1 MSKIQRFDLQ
11 RYCVSIFS
19 VLIALLLGLTLDKLL
34 NIEVSPLF
42 FAAVV
47 LSSWYGGLA
56 PGLLAT
62 ALAVVTNNYFF
73 IPPVYS
79 LVPNTW
85 TDLFQL
91 IVFSSITLLISSLNS
106 ELYTARQ
113 RSESKL
119 AKLKVSY
126 RRLLETAYEGIWI
139 FDQDGQ
145 TEYIN
150 SQLAQ
155 MLGYSVEQISDR
167 SIFDFLEHDTQIEIR
182 QWLEQNQQQH
192 KETKRQFEV
201 CLHRQDISPIW
212 VIISISSILNEQDQF
227 SGMVAMLTDITER
240 KRSEEIL
247 AQEQANRDR
256 EGQLLRAMLDI
267 LPVGV
272 VISDAKGKFIEI
284 NPAVKAIWGENAPFL
299 DDPSQYNEYKGWWA
313 DTGKPIAAHEWTL
326 ARTLATGETLIGEE
340 IDIETFNGE
349 SKTILNFAIPIRDE
363 TGAII
368 NAVAV
373 NVDITERKL
382 SEEKLRQSE
391 ALAKAR
397 AEELETIM
405 ETVPAAVWI
414 AHDPQCHQMTV
425 NRSAYKLMRLQPGSI
440 MTATPASGEYPFPFK
455 IQKNGQEVALKELPM
470 QQAGLTGQETEGEF
484 EFVFSEDDVQIIY
497 GKAAPLRDHTG
508 TIRGAIG
515 AFIDI
520 TERKQTEEALR
531 QKQEWLD
538 LSQAVGKI
546 GSFEWNIA
554 TNINIWSKEL
564 EAIYGLQPGEFG
576 GTYEDWKKWV
586 HPDDLD
592 QARAD
597 ILNALKTGEFVT
609 DFRVVWRDGS
619 IHWLHARAKVYYDR
633 EGKPL
638 RMVGVNVDISDRK
651 QTEEA
656 LRQSECRLRQ
666 LLQSSI
672 IGIIEAEPDKI
683 TFANDAFLQMLGY
696 TQEDVL
702 AGKLRWQDMTPPE
715 YSELDQAKVEEVF
728 VSGVCTPFEKE
739 YIRKDGSRVPILLGA
754 TLLTRSPFR
763 WVCFVLDLSK
773 RKHAETALQESQNRL
788 NLALDA
794 ADMGTWD
801 WNIATGE
808 IHWSTNLE
816 YIFGMMPG
824 TFDGRYETFA
834 TMLHPNDVTLVEQA
848 IHRAIY
854 EREEYNLECR
864 FIKPDGKIRWAIVR
878 GCVFYDQTGKPIRMV
893 GVDLDITNR
902 KQAEAA
908 LQQSELMFR
917 TLADTMAQMFWITQ
931 PDGYHEY
938 FNQRW
943 YDYTGTTLEQTQG
956 EGWVN
961 ILHPDDVPS
970 TINCWLDCLQTGKK
984 YEIEYRLRRATDG
997 EYRWHLGLAFPL
1009 RNQDGQII
1017 KWFGSCTDIHEQKMM
1032 VEERAQALERERTA
1046 RIELER
1052 ANRMKDDFLA
1062 IVSHELR
1069 SPLNPILGWAKLLK
1083 SRRLDA
1089 AKTTQALETIER
1101 NAKLQARLIEDL
1113 LDVSRI
1119 LRGKLSLNIS
1129 AVDLV
1134 TTIEAASETVYLA
1147 AQTKSIQ
1154 LQTEFAIGNVKVEG
1168 DPNRLQ
1174 QIIWNLLT
1182 NAVKFTP
1189 EGGRVKLKLEK
1200 VGSFAQIQVTDTG
1213 KGISAEFLPY
1223 VFDRFRQADDVTT
1236 RKFGGL
1242 GLGLAIV
1249 RHLVELHGGSVQV
1262 TSPGEGLG
1270 ATFTVQLPLM
1280 VTGSETFTDYPL
1292 TENAPNLQ
1300 GVQIVTVD
1308 DDVDSL
1314 NLLTFILEQYG
1325 ATVKAVNSAEDAL
1338 QAIAQTQPHLLV
1350 SDIGMPTMDG
1360 YMLIQQVRT
1369 TTPATQLPA
1378 IALTAFAGEANSQK
1392 IISAGFQRH
1401 LTKPVEPAELA
1412 AVIAS
1417 MIYSREKVTGD
1428 TQQ

>member
-1 MSKIQRFDLQ
+1 MSKIQCFFLQ
-11 RYCVSIFS
+11 RYFVSVFS
-19 VLIALLLGLTLDKLL
+19 VLMALLLGLTLDNLLKL
-34 NIEVSPLF
+34 EVSPIF
-42 FAAVV
+42 FVAVV
-47 LSSWYGGLA
+47 FSSWYGGLVS
-56 PGLLAT
+56 GLWAT
-62 ALAVVTNNYFF
+62 VLAVVVNNYFF
-73 IPPVYS
+73 ISPIYS
-79 LVPNTW
+79 LLPKTRADV
-85 TDLFQL
+85 LQL
-91 IVFSSITLLISSLNS
+91 IVFGFTALFISSLNS
-106 ELYTARQ
+106 ELYIAKQ
-113 RSESKL
+113 KSESKL
-119 AKLKVSY
+119 AKLKVNY

-145 TEYIN
+145 TESVN
-150 SQLAQ
+150 SRLAA
-155 MLGYSVEQISDR
+155 MLGYSVEQMSDR
-167 SIFDFLEHDTQIEIR
+167 SIFDFLEHDAQSEIR

-192 KETKRQFEV
+192 QETKRQFEF
-201 CLHRQDISPIW
+201 CLRRQDASELW
-212 VIISISSILNEQDQF
+212 VIASLSSILDEQDKF

-240 KRSEEIL
+240 KHSEAIL
-247 AQEQANRDR
+247 AQEQAKRDR

-272 VISDAKGKFIEI
+272 VISDAQGKFIEV
-284 NPAVKAIWGENAPFL
+284 NPAIKMIWGENAPFL
-299 DDPSQYNEYKGWWA
+299 DNPSQYHEYKGWWA
-313 DTGKPIAAHEWTL
+313 DTGIPIAAHEWTL
-326 ARTLATGETLIGEE
+326 ARVLANGETVIGEE
-340 IDIETFNGE
+340 IDIESFDGQR
-349 SKTILNFAIPIRDE
+349 KTILNSVIPIRDE

-368 NAVAV
+368 HAVAV
-373 NVDITERKL
+373 NVDITERKH
-382 SEEKLRQSE
+382 SEAKLRQSE

-414 AHDPQCHQMTV
+414 AQDPQCHQMTV

-455 IQKNGQEVALKELPM
+455 IQKNGQDVPLHELPM

-484 EFVFSEDDVQIIY
+484 EFVFSEDDVQFIY

-508 TIRGAIG
+508 TIRGVIG

-520 TERKQTEEALR
+520 TGRKQTEEALR

-538 LSQAVGKI
+538 LAQSVGRI
-546 GSFEWNIA
+546 GSFEWHIPSNV
-554 TNINIWSKEL
+554 NIWSKEL

-592 QARAD
+592 QAHAY
-597 ILNALKTGEFVT
+597 ILNALKTGEFFT
-609 DFRVVWRDGS
+609 DFRVIWQDGS

-633 EGKPL
+633 EGKAL

-656 LRQSECRLRQ
+656 LQQSESRLRQ

-702 AGKLRWQDMTPPE
+702 AGKLRWQNMTPPV
-715 YSELDQAKVEEVF
+715 YRELDQAKVEEVF

-754 TLLTRSPFR
+754 TLLTRNPFR

-773 RKHAETALQESQNRL
+773 RK
-788 NLALDA
+788 
-794 ADMGTWD
+794 
-801 WNIATGE
+801 
-808 IHWSTNLE
+808 
-816 YIFGMMPG
+816 
-824 TFDGRYETFA
+824 
-834 TMLHPNDVTLVEQA
+834 
-848 IHRAIY
+848 
-854 EREEYNLECR
+854 
-864 FIKPDGKIRWAIVR
+864 
-878 GCVFYDQTGKPIRMV
+878 QT
-893 GVDLDITNR
+893 
-902 KQAEAA
+902 EAA

-917 TLADTMAQMFWITQ
+917 TLADTMAQMFWITR

-956 EGWVN
+956 EGWLN
-961 ILHPDDVPS
+961 ILHPDDVQF
-970 TINCWLDCLQTGKK
+970 TIDCWLDCLQTGKK
-984 YEIEYRLRRATDG
+984 YEIEYRMRRAADG

-1032 VEERAQALERERTA
+1032 VEERAQALERERAA
-1046 RIELER
+1046 RIELEK

-1089 AKTTQALETIER
+1089 AKTTQALDTIER
-1101 NAKLQARLIEDL
+1101 NAKLQARLIDDL

-1119 LRGKLSLNIS
+1119 LRGKLSLNLCT
-1129 AVDLV
+1129 VDLV
-1134 TTIEAASETVYLA
+1134 SCLEAATDTVRLA
-1147 AQTKSIQ
+1147 AESKSIQ
-1154 LQTEFAIGNVKVEG
+1154 LQTDFAVNAVKIAG

-1189 EGGRVKLKLEK
+1189 EGGRVEVRLEI
-1200 VGSFAQIQVTDTG
+1200 VGNSAQIQVTDTG
-1213 KGISAEFLPY
+1213 KGISAEFLPF
-1223 VFDRFRQADDVTT
+1223 VFDRFRQADEVTT

-1249 RHLVELHGGSVQV
+1249 RHLVELHDGTVQV
-1262 TSPGEGLG
+1262 TSPGENLG
-1270 ATFTVQLPLM
+1270 ATFIVQLPLI
-1280 VTGSETFTDYPL
+1280 VAAAETLPNYPL
-1292 TENAPNLQ
+1292 IENVPNLQ
-1300 GVQIVTVD
+1300 GVQIVIVD
-1308 DDVDSL
+1308 DDVDTL

-1325 ATVKAVNSAEDAL
+1325 ATIQAVNSAPDAI
-1338 QAIAQTQPHLLV
+1338 QAIAQTQPDLLL
-1350 SDIGMPTMDG
+1350 SDIGMPTIDG
-1360 YMLIQQVRT
+1360 YMLIEQVRK
-1369 TTPATQLPA
+1369 TTPASILPA
-1378 IALTAFAGEANSQK
+1378 IALTAFAGEANAQK

-1401 LTKPVEPAELA
+1401 LTKPIEPAELA

-1417 MIYSREKVTGD
+1417 LIYSR
-1428 TQQ
+1428 

>member
-1 MSKIQRFDLQ
+1 MSKIQRSYLQ
-11 RYCVSIFS
+11 RYCVSILS
-19 VLIALLLGLTLDKLL
+19 VLIALLLGLTLDSLFKL
-34 NIEVSPLF
+34 EVSPLF
-42 FAAVV
+42 FGAVV
-47 LSSWYGGLA
+47 LSSWYGGLK

-62 ALAVVTNNYFF
+62 VLAVLVNNYFF
-73 IPPVYS
+73 IPPIYS
-79 LVPNTW
+79 LIPNTW
-85 TDLFQL
+85 TNVLQL
-91 IVFSSITLLISSLNS
+91 IVFSLISLLISSLNS
-106 ELYTARQ
+106 ELHIAKQ
-113 RSESKL
+113 KSQAKL
-119 AKLKVSY
+119 AKLTVSY
-126 RRLLETAYEGIWI
+126 RSLLETAYEGIWI

-145 TEYIN
+145 TEYVN

-155 MLGYSVEQISDR
+155 MLGYSVEQMRDR
-167 SIFDFLEHDTQIEIR
+167 SIFDFLENDAQSEIQ
-182 QWLEQNQQQH
+182 QWLEQNQQHRQ
-192 KETKRQFEV
+192 EAKRQFEV
-201 CLHRQDISPIW
+201 RLRRQDTSELW
-212 VIISISSILNEQDQF
+212 VIVSISSILNEQGKF
-227 SGMVAMLTDITER
+227 SGMVAMLTNISER
-240 KRSEEIL
+240 KHSEIIL

-256 EGQLLRAMLDI
+256 ESQLLRAMLDI

-284 NPAVKAIWGENAPFL
+284 NSTIKAIWGDNAPFL
-299 DDPSQYNEYKGWWA
+299 DDPSQYHEYKGWWA
-313 DTGKPIAAHEWTL
+313 DTGKPIAAEEWTL
-326 ARTLATGETLIGEE
+326 ARVLATGETIIGEE
-340 IDIETFNGE
+340 IDIESFDGQR
-349 SKTILNFAIPIRDE
+349 KTILNSVVPIRDE

-373 NVDITERKL
+373 NVDITERKQA
-382 SEEKLRQSE
+382 EEKLRHSE

-440 MTATPASGEYPFPFK
+440 MTATPASGEYTFPFK
-455 IQKNGQEVALKELPM
+455 IQKNGQDVPLNELPM
-470 QQAGLTGQETEGEF
+470 QQAGLTGQEMEGEF
-484 EFVFSEDDVQIIY
+484 EFVFDEGDVQYIY
-497 GKAAPLRDHTG
+497 GKAAPLRDQSG
-508 TIRGAIG
+508 TIRGVLG
-515 AFIDI
+515 AFLDI
-520 TERKQTEEALR
+520 TERKQAEEVLR

-538 LSQAVGKI
+538 LAQAVGKI
-546 GSFEWNIA
+546 GSFEWNIP
-554 TNINIWSKEL
+554 TNDNIWSKEL

-586 HPDDLD
+586 HPDDL
-592 QARAD
+592 AKAHTD
-597 ILNALKTGEFVT
+597 IVNSLKSGEFFT
-609 DFRVVWRDGS
+609 DFRVIWRDGS
-619 IHWLHARAKVYYDR
+619 IHWLHARAKVYYDP

-651 QTEEA
+651 QAEEA
-656 LRQSECRLRQ
+656 LRQSESRLRQ
-666 LLQSSI
+666 LLESSI

-696 TQEDVL
+696 TQADLL
-702 AGKLRWQDMTPPE
+702 AGNLRWQDMTPPE
-715 YSELDQAKVEEVF
+715 YSELDQAKVQEVF

-739 YIRKDGSRVPILLGA
+739 YIHKDGSRVPILIGA
-754 TLLTRSPFR
+754 TLLTRNPFR

-773 RKHAETALQESQNRL
+773 RKQAEIALQESQNRL
-788 NLALDA
+788 NLALEA

-801 WNIATGE
+801 WNIITGE

-816 YIFGMMPG
+816 RIFGMKPS

-834 TMLHPNDVTLVEQA
+834 AMLHPDDVTLVEQA
-848 IHRAIY
+848 IHCAIY

-864 FIKPDGKIRWAIVR
+864 FIKPDGQIRWAIVR

-908 LQQSELMFR
+908 LRQSELMFR
-917 TLADTMAQMFWITQ
+917 TLADTMAQMFWITK

-938 FNQRW
+938 FNRRW
-943 YDYTGTTLEQTQG
+943 YDYTGKTLKQAQG
-956 EGWVN
+956 EGWLD
-961 ILHPDDVPS
+961 ILHPDDVQN
-970 TINCWLDCLQTGKK
+970 TINTWQDCLQTGKK
-984 YEIEYRLRRATDG
+984 YEIEFRLRRAVDG

-1017 KWFGSCTDIHEQKMM
+1017 KWFGSCTDIHEQKLV

-1119 LRGKLSLNIS
+1119 LRGKLSLNICT
-1129 AVDLV
+1129 VDLV
-1134 TTIEAASETVYLA
+1134 TTIESALETVRLA
-1147 AQTKSIQ
+1147 AETKSIH
-1154 LQTEFAIGNVKVEG
+1154 LHTEFAVGEVKVEG

-1189 EGGRVKLKLEK
+1189 EGGRVQLQLEK
-1200 VGSFAQIQVTDTG
+1200 VGNFAQIQVTDTG
-1213 KGISAEFLPY
+1213 KGISAEFLPF
-1223 VFDRFRQADDVTT
+1223 VFDRFRQADEVTT

-1262 TSPGEGLG
+1262 TSPGENLG

-1280 VTGSETFTDYPL
+1280 VSANETLTDYPL
-1292 TENAPNLQ
+1292 IENTPNLQ
-1300 GVQIVTVD
+1300 GVQIVIVD
-1308 DDVDSL
+1308 DDVDTL

-1325 ATVKAVNSAEDAL
+1325 ARVQAVNSAQEAL
-1338 QAIAQTQPHLLV
+1338 QAIAQTQPHLLL

-1360 YMLIQQVRT
+1360 YMLIEQVRST
-1369 TTPATQLPA
+1369 TSASTLPA

-1392 IISAGFQRH
+1392 IISAGFQQH
-1401 LTKPVEPAELA
+1401 LTKPIEPAELA
-1412 AVIAS
+1412 AVIANIIRIS
-1417 MIYSREKVTGD
+1417 KND
-1428 TQQ
+1428 K

>member
-1 MSKIQRFDLQ
+1 MSKIQRFYVQ
-11 RYCVSIFS
+11 RYCVSVFS
-19 VLIALLLGLTLDKLL
+19 VLIALLLGLTLEKFI
-34 NIEVSPLF
+34 NIEVSSLF

-47 LSSWYGGLA
+47 LSSWYGGFF

-62 ALAVVTNNYFF
+62 VLAVLGNNYFF
-73 IPPVYS
+73 IPPIYS
-79 LVPNTW
+79 LVPSSW
-85 TDLFQL
+85 TDILQL
-91 IVFSSITLLISSLNS
+91 IVFSSIALLISSLNS
-106 ELYTARQ
+106 ALHTAKQ
-113 RSESKL
+113 ISEAKL
-119 AKLKVSY
+119 AKLKERY
-126 RRLLETAYEGIWI
+126 HRLLETAYEGIWI
-139 FDQDGQ
+139 FDQDGH

-150 SQLAQ
+150 CQLAE
-155 MLGYSVEQISDR
+155 MLGYSVKQMSDR
-167 SIFDFLEHDTQIEIR
+167 SIFDFMEHETQIEIQ
-182 QWLEQNQQQH
+182 QWLEQNQQHQQ
-192 KETKRQFEV
+192 ESKRQFEV
-201 CLHRQDISPIW
+201 LLRRQDASPLW
-212 VIISISSILNEQDQF
+212 VIVSLSAILNEQGKF
-227 SGMVAMLTDITER
+227 SGVVAMLTNITER
-240 KRSEEIL
+240 KHSEAIL
-247 AQEQANRDR
+247 AQEQAKRDR
-256 EGQLLRAMLDI
+256 EGQLLRAILDI

-272 VISDAKGKFIEI
+272 IISDAKGKLLEI
-284 NPAVKAIWGENAPFL
+284 NSTVKAIWGDKAPYL
-299 DDPSQYNEYKGWWA
+299 DDPSQYHEYKGWWA
-313 DTGKPIAAHEWTL
+313 DTGKPISAHEWTL

-340 IDIETFNGE
+340 IDIETFDGQR
-349 SKTILNFAIPIRDE
+349 KTILNSAVPIRDE
-363 TGAII
+363 TKAII

-373 NVDITERKL
+373 NVDITERKQA
-382 SEEKLRQSE
+382 EEKLRHSE

-414 AHDPQCHQMTV
+414 AQDPQCHQMTV
-425 NRSAYKLMRLQPGSI
+425 NRSAYKLMRVQPGAI

-455 IQKNGQEVALKELPM
+455 IKKNGQDVPLNELPM
-470 QQAGLTGQETEGEF
+470 QQAGLTGQEVEGEF
-484 EFVFSEDDVQIIY
+484 EFVFSEDDVQFIY

-538 LSQAVGKI
+538 LAQAVGKI

-554 TNINIWSKEL
+554 TNVNIWTKEL

-592 QARAD
+592 QAHTD
-597 ILNALKTGEFVT
+597 ILNALKTGEFFT

-651 QTEEA
+651 QVEEA
-656 LRQSECRLRQ
+656 LMQSECRLRQ

-715 YSELDQAKVEEVF
+715 YIELDQAKVEEVF

-773 RKHAETALQESQNRL
+773 RK
-788 NLALDA
+788 
-794 ADMGTWD
+794 
-801 WNIATGE
+801 
-808 IHWSTNLE
+808 
-816 YIFGMMPG
+816 
-824 TFDGRYETFA
+824 
-834 TMLHPNDVTLVEQA
+834 
-848 IHRAIY
+848 
-854 EREEYNLECR
+854 
-864 FIKPDGKIRWAIVR
+864 
-878 GCVFYDQTGKPIRMV
+878 QT
-893 GVDLDITNR
+893 
-902 KQAEAA
+902 EAA

-956 EGWVN
+956 EGWLN
-961 ILHPDDVPS
+961 ILHPDDVQD
-970 TINCWLDCLQTGKK
+970 TINCWLDCLRTGKK
-984 YEIEYRLRRATDG
+984 YEIEYRMRRAADG

-1009 RNQDGQII
+1009 RNPDGQII

-1032 VEERAQALERERTA
+1032 VEERAQALERERAA

-1129 AVDLV
+1129 TVDLAS
-1134 TTIEAASETVYLA
+1134 TIESALETVRLA
-1147 AQTKSIQ
+1147 AESKSIH
-1154 LQTEFAIGNVKVEG
+1154 LDTEFAIGEVKVAG
-1168 DPNRLQ
+1168 DSNRLQ

-1189 EGGRVKLKLEK
+1189 EGGRVAIRLEK
-1200 VGSFAQIQVTDTG
+1200 VGSYAQIEVTDTG

-1262 TSPGEGLG
+1262 TSPGENLG

-1280 VTGSETFTDYPL
+1280 VTASATSTDYSL

-1300 GVQIVTVD
+1300 GIQIVIVD
-1308 DDVDSL
+1308 DDVDTL
-1314 NLLTFILEQYG
+1314 NLLTYILEQYG
-1325 ATVKAVNSAEDAL
+1325 ATVKAVNSAKEAL
-1338 QAIAQTQPHLLV
+1338 KAIAETQPHLLL

-1360 YMLIQQVRT
+1360 YMLIEQVRT
-1369 TTPATQLPA
+1369 TTPACKLPA

-1392 IISAGFQRH
+1392 IICAGFQRH
-1401 LTKPVEPAELA
+1401 LTKPIEPSELA
-1412 AVIAS
+1412 AVVAS
-1417 MIYSREKVTGD
+1417 LISPRK
-1428 TQQ
+1428 

>member
-1 MSKIQRFDLQ
+1 MSKIQHSHLQ
-11 RYCVSIFS
+11 RYCVSMFS
-19 VLIALLLGLTLDKLL
+19 VLVALLLGLMLDKLL
-34 NIEVSPLF
+34 KLEVSPLF

-62 ALAVVTNNYFF
+62 ILAVLANNYFF
-73 IPPVYS
+73 IPPIYS
-79 LVPNTW
+79 LVPNSW
-85 TDLFQL
+85 TDALQL
-91 IVFSSITLLISSLNS
+91 IVFSFTALLISYLNS
-106 ELYTARQ
+106 ELHTAKH
-113 RSESKL
+113 RSYSKL

-126 RRLLETAYEGIWI
+126 RSILETAYEGIWI

-155 MLGYSVEQISDR
+155 MLGYSVEQMSHR
-167 SIFDFLEHDTQIEIR
+167 SIFDFLDHDTQIEIQ
-182 QWLEQNQQQH
+182 QWLEQNQQYHQ
-192 KETKRQFEV
+192 ETKRQFEV
-201 CLHRQDISPIW
+201 RLRRQDTSQLW
-212 VIISISSILNEQDQF
+212 VIISISFILDEHGLF
-227 SGMVAMLTDITER
+227 SGMVAMLTDITKR
-240 KRSEEIL
+240 KHSEAKL
-247 AQEQANRDR
+247 AQEQTNRDR

-272 VISDAKGKFIEI
+272 IISDAKGKLIEI
-284 NPAVKAIWGENAPFL
+284 NPAVKAIWGEQAPFL
-299 DDPSQYNEYKGWWA
+299 EDPSQYHEYKGWWA

-340 IDIETFNGE
+340 IDIETFDGQR
-349 SKTILNFAIPIRDE
+349 KTILNSAIPIRND

-373 NVDITERKL
+373 NVDITERKQA
-382 SEEKLRQSE
+382 EEKLRQSE

-414 AHDPQCHQMTV
+414 AQDPQCHQMTV
-425 NRSAYKLMRLQPGSI
+425 NRSAYNLMRVQPGSI

-455 IQKNGQEVALKELPM
+455 IQKNGQNVPLNELPM

-484 EFVFSEDDVQIIY
+484 EFVFNEDEVQFIY

-538 LSQAVGKI
+538 LAQAVGKI
-546 GSFEWNIA
+546 GSFEWNIP

-586 HPDDLD
+586 HPDDLE
-592 QARAD
+592 QAHAD
-597 ILNALKTGEFVT
+597 ILNALKTGEFFT

-656 LRQSECRLRQ
+656 LRQSECRLQQ
-666 LLQSSI
+666 LLQSSV
-672 IGIIEAEPDKI
+672 IGIIEAEIDKI

-696 TQEDVL
+696 TQEDLL
-702 AGKLRWQDMTPPE
+702 AGNLRWQDMTPPE

-773 RKHAETALQESQNRL
+773 RK
-788 NLALDA
+788 
-794 ADMGTWD
+794 
-801 WNIATGE
+801 
-808 IHWSTNLE
+808 
-816 YIFGMMPG
+816 
-824 TFDGRYETFA
+824 
-834 TMLHPNDVTLVEQA
+834 
-848 IHRAIY
+848 
-854 EREEYNLECR
+854 
-864 FIKPDGKIRWAIVR
+864 
-878 GCVFYDQTGKPIRMV
+878 
-893 GVDLDITNR
+893 
-902 KQAEAA
+902 QAEAA
-908 LQQSELMFR
+908 LQQSELMFS

-943 YDYTGTTLEQTQG
+943 YDYTGTKLEQTQG
-956 EGWVN
+956 EGWLN

-984 YEIEYRLRRATDG
+984 YEVEYRLRRAADG

-1032 VEERAQALERERTA
+1032 VEERAQALERERAA
-1046 RIELER
+1046 RMELEK

-1083 SRRLDA
+1083 SRKLDA

-1134 TTIEAASETVYLA
+1134 TTIEAASETVSLA
-1147 AQTKSIQ
+1147 AQTKSIH
-1154 LQTEFAIGNVKVEG
+1154 LETEFAIGDVKVEG

-1189 EGGRVKLKLEK
+1189 EGGRVKLKLEQ
-1200 VGSFAQIQVTDTG
+1200 VGSFAQIQVSDTG

-1280 VTGSETFTDYPL
+1280 DSASETFTDYPL
-1292 TENAPNLQ
+1292 TENTPNLE
-1300 GVQIVTVD
+1300 GVQIVIVD
-1308 DDVDSL
+1308 DDVDTL
-1314 NLLTFILEQYG
+1314 KLLAFILEQYG
-1325 ATVKAVNSAEDAL
+1325 ANVTAINSAQEAL
-1338 QAIAQTQPHLLV
+1338 QAIAQTQPHLLL

-1360 YMLIQQVRT
+1360 YMLIQEVRT

-1401 LTKPVEPAELA
+1401 LTKPVEPSELA
-1412 AVIAS
+1412 AVVAS
-1417 MIYSREKVTGD
+1417 LINSIKNHEN
-1428 TQQ
+1428 

>member
-1 MSKIQRFDLQ
+1 MSKIQRFYLQ

-19 VLIALLLGLTLDKLL
+19 VLIALLLGLTLDNFLKL
-34 NIEVSPLF
+34 EVSPLF

-47 LSSWYGGLA
+47 FSSWYGGLA
-56 PGLLAT
+56 PGLWAT
-62 ALAVVTNNYFF
+62 VLAVLVNNYFF
-73 IPPVYS
+73 IPPIYS
-79 LVPNTW
+79 LILKTW
-85 TDLFQL
+85 TDILQL
-91 IVFSSITLLISSLNS
+91 IVFSLVALLISYLNS
-106 ELYTARQ
+106 ELHIAKQ
-113 RSESKL
+113 KSEAKL
-119 AKLKVSY
+119 AKLKLSY
-126 RRLLETAYEGIWI
+126 RGLLETAYEGIWI

-145 TEYIN
+145 TEYVN

-167 SIFDFLEHDTQIEIR
+167 SIFDFLEHDDQSEL
-182 QWLEQNQQQH
+182 QKWLEQNQQQH
-192 KETKRQFEV
+192 QETKRQFE
-201 CLHRQDISPIW
+201 LRLRRQDTSEIW
-212 VIISISSILNEQDQF
+212 VIASISFILNEQGKF
-227 SGMVAMLTDITER
+227 AGIVAMLTDISQR
-240 KRSEEIL
+240 KCSETIL

-272 VISDAKGKFIEI
+272 VISDSKGKFIEV
-284 NPAVKAIWGENAPFL
+284 NPAIKAIWGENAPFL
-299 DDPSQYNEYKGWWA
+299 DNPSQYHEYKGWWA
-313 DTGKPIAAHEWTL
+313 DTGKPIAADEWTL
-326 ARTLATGETLIGEE
+326 ARVLATGETVIGEE
-340 IDIETFNGE
+340 IDIESFDGQR
-349 SKTILNFAIPIRDE
+349 KTILNSVIPIRDE

-368 NAVAV
+368 HAVAV
-373 NVDITERKL
+373 NVDITERKH
-382 SEEKLRQSE
+382 SEAQLRQSE

-414 AHDPQCHQMTV
+414 AQDPQCHQMTV
-425 NRSAYKLMRLQPGSI
+425 NRSAYKLMRLQLGSI

-455 IQKNGQEVALKELPM
+455 IQKNGQDVPLNELPM

-484 EFVFSEDDVQIIY
+484 EFVFSEDDVQFIY
-497 GKAAPLRDHTG
+497 GKAVPLRDHAG
-508 TIRGAIG
+508 NIRGVIG
-515 AFIDI
+515 AFLDI
-520 TERKQTEEALR
+520 TERKRNEESLR

-538 LSQAVGKI
+538 LAQSVGKI
-546 GSFEWNIA
+546 GSFEWHIP
-554 TNINIWSKEL
+554 TNVNIWSKEL

-586 HPDDLD
+586 HPDDIA
-592 QARAD
+592 QAHTD
-597 ILNALKTGEFVT
+597 IINSLHTGQFVT
-609 DFRVVWRDGS
+609 DFRVIWRDGS

-638 RMVGVNVDISDRK
+638 KMVGVNVDISDRK
-651 QTEEA
+651 QAEEA
-656 LRQSECRLRQ
+656 LQQSESRLRQ
-666 LLQSSI
+666 LLESSI

-754 TLLTRSPFR
+754 TLLTRNPFR
-763 WVCFVLDLSK
+763 WVCFILDLT
-773 RKHAETALQESQNRL
+773 E
-788 NLALDA
+788 
-794 ADMGTWD
+794 
-801 WNIATGE
+801 
-808 IHWSTNLE
+808 
-816 YIFGMMPG
+816 
-824 TFDGRYETFA
+824 
-834 TMLHPNDVTLVEQA
+834 
-848 IHRAIY
+848 
-854 EREEYNLECR
+854 
-864 FIKPDGKIRWAIVR
+864 
-878 GCVFYDQTGKPIRMV
+878 
-893 GVDLDITNR
+893 R
-902 KQAEAA
+902 KQAEA
-908 LQQSELMFR
+908 
-917 TLADTMAQMFWITQ
+917 
-931 PDGYHEY
+931 
-938 FNQRW
+938 
-943 YDYTGTTLEQTQG
+943 
-956 EGWVN
+956 
-961 ILHPDDVPS
+961 
-970 TINCWLDCLQTGKK
+970 
-984 YEIEYRLRRATDG
+984 
-997 EYRWHLGLAFPL
+997 
-1009 RNQDGQII
+1009 
-1017 KWFGSCTDIHEQKMM
+1017 
-1032 VEERAQALERERTA
+1032 ERAQALERERAA

-1119 LRGKLSLNIS
+1119 LRGKLSLNICT
-1129 AVDLV
+1129 VDLV
-1134 TTIEAASETVYLA
+1134 TNIEAALETVRLA
-1147 AQTKSIQ
+1147 AESKSIH
-1154 LQTEFAIGNVKVEG
+1154 LQTNFALGEVKVEG

-1189 EGGRVKLKLEK
+1189 EGGRVELHLDK
-1200 VGSFAQIQVTDTG
+1200 VGNFAQIQVTDTG
-1213 KGISAEFLPY
+1213 KGISADFLPH

-1262 TSPGEGLG
+1262 TSPGENLG

-1280 VTGSETFTDYPL
+1280 VAATETFTNYPL
-1292 TENAPNLQ
+1292 IENAPNLQ
-1300 GVQIVTVD
+1300 GVQIVIVD
-1308 DDVDSL
+1308 DDVDTL

-1325 ATVKAVNSAEDAL
+1325 ATVQAVNSAQEAL
-1338 QAIAQTQPHLLV
+1338 QAIAQTQPHLLL
-1350 SDIGMPTMDG
+1350 SDIGMPLMDG
-1360 YMLIQQVRT
+1360 YMLIEQVRK
-1369 TTPATQLPA
+1369 TTPASILPA

-1401 LTKPVEPAELA
+1401 LTKPIEPAELA
-1412 AVIAS
+1412 AVIANL
-1417 MIYSREKVTGD
+1417 IYGR
-1428 TQQ
+1428 

>member
-1 MSKIQRFDLQ
+1 MSKIQCFYLQ

-56 PGLLAT
+56 PGLLAS
-62 ALAVVTNNYFF
+62 ALAVLTNNYFF

-85 TDLFQL
+85 TDLFEL
-91 IVFSSITLLISSLNS
+91 IVFSLIALLISSLNS

-119 AKLKVSY
+119 AKLKVNY

-155 MLGYSVEQISDR
+155 MLGYSLEQMSDR
-167 SIFDFLEHDTQIEIR
+167 SFFDFLEHDTKIEIQ

-192 KETKRQFEV
+192 KENKRQFEV
-201 CLHRQDISPIW
+201 HLRRQDASQLW
-212 VIISISSILNEQDQF
+212 VIISLSSILNEQGQF

-272 VISDAKGKFIEI
+272 LISDAKGKLIEI
-284 NPAVKAIWGENAPFL
+284 NPAVKAIWGEQAPYL
-299 DDPSQYNEYKGWWA
+299 EDPSQYHEYKGWWA
-313 DTGKPIAAHEWTL
+313 DTGKPVAAHEWTL

-340 IDIETFNGE
+340 IDIETFNGQR
-349 SKTILNFAIPIRDE
+349 KTILNSAIPIRDE

-373 NVDITERKL
+373 NVDITERKQA
-382 SEEKLRQSE
+382 EEKLRQSE

-425 NRSAYKLMRLQPGSI
+425 NLSAYKLMRLQPGSI

-455 IQKNGQEVALKELPM
+455 IQKNGQDVALNELPM
-470 QQAGLTGQETEGEF
+470 QQAGLAGQEAEGEF
-484 EFVFSEDDVQIIY
+484 EFVFSENDVQFIY

-508 TIRGAIG
+508 IIRGAIG

-538 LSQAVGKI
+538 LAQAVGKI
-546 GSFEWNIA
+546 GSFEWNIP

-592 QARAD
+592 QAHAD

-715 YSELDQAKVEEVF
+715 YIEIDRAKVEEVF

-754 TLLTRSPFR
+754 SLLTRSPFK
-763 WVCFVLDLSK
+763 WVCFILDLSK
-773 RKHAETALQESQNRL
+773 
-788 NLALDA
+788 
-794 ADMGTWD
+794 
-801 WNIATGE
+801 
-808 IHWSTNLE
+808 
-816 YIFGMMPG
+816 
-824 TFDGRYETFA
+824 
-834 TMLHPNDVTLVEQA
+834 
-848 IHRAIY
+848 
-854 EREEYNLECR
+854 
-864 FIKPDGKIRWAIVR
+864 
-878 GCVFYDQTGKPIRMV
+878 
-893 GVDLDITNR
+893 R

-917 TLADTMAQMFWITQ
+917 TLADTMAQMFWITR

-943 YDYTGTTLEQTQG
+943 YDYTGTTLAQTQG
-956 EGWVN
+956 EGWLN
-961 ILHPDDVPS
+961 ILHPDDVQS
-970 TINCWLDCLQTGKK
+970 TINCWLNCLQTGKK
-984 YEIEYRLRRATDG
+984 YEIEYRLRRAADG

-1032 VEERAQALERERTA
+1032 VEERAQALERERAA

-1083 SRRLDA
+1083 TRKLDA

-1134 TTIEAASETVYLA
+1134 TTIEAASETVHLA
-1147 AQTKSIQ
+1147 AQTKSIH
-1154 LQTEFAIGNVKVEG
+1154 LQTELAIGNVKVEG

-1189 EGGRVKLKLEK
+1189 EGGQVKLKLEK

-1223 VFDRFRQADDVTT
+1223 VFDRFRQADEVTT

-1262 TSPGEGLG
+1262 ISPGEGLG

-1280 VTGSETFTDYPL
+1280 VTASETFTDYPL
-1292 TENAPNLQ
+1292 TENTPNLQ
-1300 GVQIVTVD
+1300 GVQIVIVD
-1308 DDVDSL
+1308 DDVDTL

-1325 ATVKAVNSAEDAL
+1325 ATVKAVNSANDAL
-1338 QAIAQTQPHLLV
+1338 QAIAQTQPHLLL

-1360 YMLIQQVRT
+1360 YMLIQEVRT
-1369 TTPATQLPA
+1369 TTPATKLPA

-1401 LTKPVEPAELA
+1401 LTKPIEPAELA

-1417 MIYSREKVTGD
+1417 LIYSREKD
-1428 TQQ
+1428 